1 MALCCLMG
9 APAVAQVSVTVEVK
23 GVSGAMLENVKLFLS
38 IEQQKDDPLLS
49 EGRIRRLHGKALQ
62 HIRNALEP
70 FGHYRPEIDARLSQ
84 QSPQR
89 WRATYT
95 VDPGPP
101 LPIAELDV
109 QLLGDALNDSV
120 FRAEMAALPLRG
132 GNTLV
137 HSVYEEAKDRL
148 ARLAAER
155 GYFDARFVKHRV
167 EVDLQAYQARVTL
180 HFDSGRRYRF
190 GAVDLRQHVLDP
202 GLLARY
208 VPFRQGTPFHLERVI
223 ELQQALNDSDYF
235 RTVEVWP
242 QPERAEQWLTP
253 IVVELTPR
261 KRNRWLFGLGY
272 GTDTGARAKAGW
284 QVPRINRRGHRF
296 DTLLK
301 FSEIGDSLTANYHI
315 PGRNPRVDEW
325 VYSAGLINERTDT
338 RDSRIETLGVSWV
351 HTRAR
356 WRETLSLE
364 YQEERFRVADD
375 EGESVL
381 LMPGVSWSRIW
392 ARDHIYA
399 RNGTRLDLNVRGATE
414 QVVSDTGFVQV
425 RGGAKLS
432 RGLAARN
439 RVIIRGAAGWSLVPE
454 FRELPASV
462 RFFTGGAQSVRGY
475 AYQSLGPKNADGEV
489 VGGRHLLVGSV
500 EYEQRWAEKWSAA
513 LFYDQGNALD
523 DFGDGLE
530 KGAGFG
536 LRWRSPV
543 GPVRFDV
550 ATALSRDGRPWRL
563 HINIGPDL

>member
-1 MALCCLMG
+1 MVCWLMC
-9 APAVAQVSVTVEVK
+9 APAVAQVTVNVDVK
-23 GVSGAMLENVKLFLS
+23 GISGALLDNVKLFLS
-38 IEQQKDDPLLS
+38 IEQQKDHPLLS
-49 EGRIRRLHGKALQ
+49 EGRIRRLHSKAPQ
-62 HIRNALEP
+62 HIRNALQP
-70 FGHYRPEIDARLSQ
+70 FGYYAPKIETQLIQAGPE
-84 QSPQR
+84 R
-89 WRATYT
+89 WRATYM

-109 QLLGDALNDSV
+109 QLLGEARDDSA
-120 FRAEMAALPLRG
+120 FRAEMADLPLRRG
-132 GNTLV
+132 KPMV
-137 HSVYEEAKDRL
+137 HSAYDDAKASL
-148 ARLAAER
+148 ARLAADR
-155 GYFDARFVKHRV
+155 GYFDARFVEHRV
-167 EVDLQAYQARVTL
+167 EVDLQAYEARVKL

-190 GAVDLRQHVLDP
+190 GAVELRQDVLDP
-202 GLLARY
+202 KLLARY
-208 VPFRQGTPFHLERVI
+208 IPFRQGQAFELGRVI

-242 QPERAEQWLTP
+242 RSGQAQDGLTP

-261 KRNRWLFGLGY
+261 KRYKWLLGLGF

-296 DTLLK
+296 DTVLK
-301 FSEIGDSLTANYHI
+301 FSEIGDSLTANYRI

-325 VYSAGLINERTDT
+325 VYSAGLLNERTDT

-351 HTRAR
+351 HAR
-356 WRETLSLE
+356 GQWRETLSLE

-375 EGESVL
+375 EGESIL
-381 LMPGVSWSRIW
+381 LMPSATWSRIW
-392 ARDHIYA
+392 AKDHVYA

-414 QVVSDTGFVQV
+414 QVVSDTGFAQI

-432 RGLAARN
+432 RGLGRRS
-439 RVIIRGAAGWSLVPE
+439 RVIARGVVGSSLVPK

-475 AYQSLGPKNADGEV
+475 AYQSLGPENADGDV
-489 VGGRHLLVGSV
+489 VGGRHLLVGSL

-530 KGAGFG
+530 KGMGFG

-543 GPVRFDV
+543 GPVRIDV
-550 ATALSRDGRPWRL
+550 ATALSREGRPWRL